1 MLLSRILTVV
11 VALAAKVTAQDDIH
25 ETTSPTPTA
34 TESLSSSSVS
44 STTSSS
50 SGPATIAIAVGAKGH
65 VFTPNEVKAN
75 VGDIIRFNFYP
86 GGHRVAR
93 AAFQW
98 PCIPYEYATTNKAG
112 FYTGRFDPQVITNPP
127 PHFDVRVN
135 DTEPI
140 FYYCAAPG
148 SCIDYHMIGVIN
160 PNSTHTFEAQLEAAR
175 NAPYQLAPGEP
186 FPTETAS
193 PRPTQSSSGYGSQ
206 SDPYSSGNES
216 DGNSNSN
223 SGDGGSSGGGG
234 GGDGGSALSA
244 GAIAGIAIGGA
255 AVLILAGAIIYLCG
269 RRGGLEKGFRK
280 SMAVAAAPGVL
291 EANYGGGPK
300 SPGQAS
306 MSTFAAPDGRHAS
319 FFGQQSAMSHPL
331 SPTTAQFAF
340 AGGQGG
346 YAAADAQ
353 GYHTPRQPSPAMP
366 PPPAELPTQDAPNPV
381 PSPPPGYAPPGGSW
395 APGVKP

>member
-1 MLLSRILTVV
+1 
-11 VALAAKVTAQDDIH
+11 
-25 ETTSPTPTA
+25 
-34 TESLSSSSVS
+34 
-44 STTSSS
+44 
-50 SGPATIAIAVGAKGH
+50 
-65 VFTPNEVKAN
+65 
-75 VGDIIRFNFYP
+75 
-86 GGHRVAR
+86 
-93 AAFQW
+93 
-98 PCIPYEYATTNKAG
+98 
-112 FYTGRFDPQVITNPP
+112 
-127 PHFDVRVN
+127 
-135 DTEPI
+135 
-140 FYYCAAPG
+140 
-148 SCIDYHMIGVIN
+148 MIGVIN

-216 DGNSNSN
+216 EGSGN
-223 SGDGGSSGGGG
+223 SGDGGSSGGGGGGG

-280 SMAVAAAPGVL
+280 SMAVVAPGVL
-291 EANYGGGPK
+291 EANYGGPK

-306 MSTFAAPDGRHAS
+306 MSTFAAAPDGRHAS

-346 YAAADAQ
+346 YAAAADAQ
-353 GYHTPRQPSPAMP
+353 GYQYVLFAF
-366 PPPAELPTQDAPNPV
+366 V
-381 PSPPPGYAPPGGSW
+381 F
-395 APGVKP
+395 